1 MKKKKVF
8 LSVFAIAICIVS
20 FIMLSGCETCKGV
33 GRDIK
38 DADQWFRD
46 HAW

>member
-1 MKKKKVF
+1 MRKKKAF
-8 LSVFAIAICIVS
+8 LSVLAIAICLAS
-20 FIMLSGCETCKGV
+20 FVMLCGCETAKGAW
-33 GRDIK
+33 RDIK